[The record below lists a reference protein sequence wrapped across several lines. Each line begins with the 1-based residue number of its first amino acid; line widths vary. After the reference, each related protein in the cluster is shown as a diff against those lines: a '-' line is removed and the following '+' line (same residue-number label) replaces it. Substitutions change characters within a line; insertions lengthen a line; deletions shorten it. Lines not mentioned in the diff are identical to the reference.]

1 MARKNL
7 LSGLLDESKVTVT
20 ESSEETAHAP
30 LRPTTK
36 GIGALGA
43 VTRSIDELA
52 ARADAAREIEEKL
65 AAGQM
70 VIELDTDL
78 IDSSFVTD
86 RVSMDEVEFRELVE
100 GIRVR
105 GQDTPILVR
114 PHPNKAGHYQTVFGH
129 RRVRAARE
137 LGIAVRAVVKKLEDR
152 DHVIAQGQENSQRSD
167 LSFIERAMFAQKL
180 EKSGFDRETIMSAL
194 GADKTTISKMLS
206 AVDRFPGDILEEVNA
221 ARGPGRDRWYALG
234 AALSDEKLV
243 DKARSVLRQ
252 SEFKTATPEA
262 RFEMLERLIPK
273 AKAAA
278 GASEKDTGKSWVSEG
293 SAVRASIKEDGK
305 RVTIALKAPKNS
317 SKAAA
322 FGAYLTNN
330 LDRLYA
336 AFEQDQQKSGD

>member
-7 LSGLLDESKVTVT
+7 LSGLLDDSKVTVT
-20 ESSEETAHAP
+20 ESSDEPAHAP

-52 ARADAAREIEEKL
+52 ARADAARVIEEKL

-137 LGIAVRAVVKKLEDR
+137 LGIAVRAIVKKLEDR

-167 LSFIERAMFAQKL
+167 LSFIERAMFAHKL
-180 EKSGFDRETIMSAL
+180 ETSGFDRETIMSAL

-206 AVDRFPGDILEEVNA
+206 AIDRFPTDILEEVNA

-234 AALSDEKLV
+234 AALSDKNLI
-243 DKARSVLRQ
+243 DKARNVLRQ
-252 SEFKTATPEA
+252 SEFKTAAAEA
-262 RFEMLERLIPK
+262 RFEMLERLVPK
-273 AKAAA
+273 EKAAA
-278 GASEKDTGKSWVSEG
+278 GAPTKDSGKTWVSAG
-293 SAVRASIKEDGK
+293 STVRASIKEDGK
-305 RVTIALKAPKNS
+305 RVTIALKAPKNP

-322 FGAYLTNN
+322 FGAYLTDN